1 MDLPLAGRLAIL
13 IVIAGVAIAVYR
25 AGPGMR
31 RWGGFNR
38 AQYFLLVLT
47 AWPYVA
53 VVWLLDDV
61 PGWVHAVAWTF
72 MLANFAVFLAKA
84 FTDLRRDRQRLRD
97 LERLHNLEAHYA
109 EFQAR
114 HGGGPTDPIADGD

>member
-1 MDLPLAGRLAIL
+1 MDLPLAGRIAIL

-31 RWGGFNR
+31 RWGGFDR
-38 AQYFLLVLT
+38 VQYFLLVLT
-47 AWPYVA
+47 GWPYVA

-61 PGWVHAVAWTF
+61 PGWVHAVAWTL
-72 MLANFAVFLAKA
+72 MLANFAVFVVKA
-84 FTDLRRDRQRLRD
+84 FADLRRGRRQLAEIDARC
-97 LERLHNLEAHYA
+97 A
-109 EFQAR
+109 EFEAR